1 MSVLLVLFSLLSVYS
16 IESFECVPLFQSI
29 LEICESWTSL
39 SARWSTESYDFL
51 ILIQPVLKFCL
62 YLWLA
67 YMKNRAI
74 YKQIIHLPPHSF
86 LAPLWS
92 FCTRLFLSTVSVHWV
107 EKAGGNHWCFPLCQF
122 RSKRI
127 NGTVRHRW
135 KFYGQSGPPPEVVLF
150 DSRSGPSEN
159 CRSIFRN
166 FCFQSC
172 SSSIVTTVKM
182 ADGSNVSVYECSV
195 CKRQTQ
201 DVNFL
206 LMHSCTQGSG
216 TAEHLNLFFLVV
228 FVSF

>member
-1 MSVLLVLFSLLSVYS
+1 MCTALPIYS
-16 IESFECVPLFQSI
+16 WNLWIVNI
-29 LEICESWTSL
+29 SL
-39 SARWSTESYDFL
+39 SHRWSTESYDFL

-92 FCTRLFLSTVSVHWV
+92 FCMRLFLSTVSVHWV
-107 EKAGGNHWCFPLCQF
+107 EKAGGNHWCFPLCQNVRKF
-122 RSKRI
+122 WSKRI

-206 LMHSCTQGSG
+206 LMHSFTQGSG